1 MNAEKPLNLWVKIAA
16 IVGGFG
22 SFIAIGFLI
31 WNLIEIRRQQEF
43 EYRGFLAIKINQVE
57 FLPNSHR
64 FDYKYQYYQ
73 ASKVPVLLRGN
84 EWRML
89 SSSRE
94 IDVVA
99 WLKDMNSD
107 LKQAKDQGMI
117 VDRVEP
123 VIYDDEQE
131 RMFGYND
138 VLAKLDSAFYVTS
151 NKIGLEQSVFLHY
164 VFHYEDLMGENYWV

>member
-1 MNAEKPLNLWVKIAA
+1 MNYGPLSNFNREWD
-16 IVGGFG
+16 
-22 SFIAIGFLI
+22 
-31 WNLIEIRRQQEF
+31 N
-43 EYRGFLAIKINQVE
+43 
-57 FLPNSHR
+57 P
-64 FDYKYQYYQ
+64 
-73 ASKVPVLLRGN
+73 KVPVSLRGN

-151 NKIGLEQSVFLHY
+151 NKIGLEQSVFLHC
-164 VFHYEDLMGENYWV
+164 VFHYEDLMGENYWVYMRWKASRILVDSLNMAFYKATEDYVRWEADRNELVPSKLPPRLVELSNRVREKQQ